1 MSGGLSNGALPGCGR
16 TTVGPIRRGGAPDR
30 GERLL
35 HRILGAA
42 AIAKPPQRKTEH
54 GPCEAPV
61 ELLERLAVALAGP
74 PDQLAVLAP
83 VDRARG
89 STWLAAALSEA
100 SVQRLV

>member
-1 MSGGLSNGALPGCGR
+1 MSGGLSNGALPGSRR

-42 AIAKPPQRKTEH
+42 AIAKPPQRETEH

-61 ELLERLAVALAGP
+61 ELLERLAAALAGRRINP
-74 PDQLAVLAP
+74 SSLNLSAEPTAAP
-83 VDRARG
+83 R
-89 STWLAAALSEA
+89 
-100 SVQRLV
+100 